1 MERVSTGF
9 VGNTKEVLTVKAS
22 VLYKWLTYSAIAISI
37 LLCLFMLQAGLKGNF
52 RSVDA
57 FQAYIRG
64 FGLFAPF
71 VFIQAFQVVVP
82 VLPGFIG
89 CVAGALLFGSVC
101 GFVYNYVGICAGSII
116 AFFLAKHFGIPLVQA
131 MFPSKKYN
139 VWTERIK
146 RARSYDVLFA
156 LSILLPL
163 APDDYLCY
171 FSGLINMSV
180 KKFVLIILLAK
191 PWCILFYS
199 FGTGMLM
206 Q

>member
-1 MERVSTGF
+1 M
-9 VGNTKEVLTVKAS
+9 KAS

-71 VFIQAFQVVVP
+71 
-82 VLPGFIG
+82 
-89 CVAGALLFGSVC
+89 AGAVLFGSVC
-101 GFVYNYVGICAGSII
+101 AFVYNYVGSGAGSII

-199 FGTGMLM
+199 FGTGMLI

>member
-1 MERVSTGF
+1 M
-9 VGNTKEVLTVKAS
+9 KAS

-71 VFIQAFQVVVP
+71 VFVFIQAFQVVVP

-101 GFVYNYVGICAGSII
+101 GFVYNYCGDLRRLDHRIFPCKTFWYPPGAGHVSI
-116 AFFLAKHFGIPLVQA
+116 
-131 MFPSKKYN
+131 KK
-139 VWTERIK
+139 I
-146 RARSYDVLFA
+146 
-156 LSILLPL
+156 
-163 APDDYLCY
+163 
-171 FSGLINMSV
+171 
-180 KKFVLIILLAK
+180 
-191 PWCILFYS
+191 
-199 FGTGMLM
+199 
-206 Q
+206 

>member
-1 MERVSTGF
+1 M
-9 VGNTKEVLTVKAS
+9 KAS

-71 VFIQAFQVVVP
+71 VFVFIQAFQVVVP

-101 GFVYNYVGICAGSII
+101 GFVYN
-116 AFFLAKHFGIPLVQA
+116 
-131 MFPSKKYN
+131 
-139 VWTERIK
+139 R
-146 RARSYDVLFA
+146 
-156 LSILLPL
+156 
-163 APDDYLCY
+163 
-171 FSGLINMSV
+171 
-180 KKFVLIILLAK
+180 
-191 PWCILFYS
+191 
-199 FGTGMLM
+199 
-206 Q
+206 

>member
-1 MERVSTGF
+1 M
-9 VGNTKEVLTVKAS
+9 KAS

-64 FGLFAPF
+64 FGLFAPFVF

-163 APDDYLCY
+163 APDDTYATFPAL
-171 FSGLINMSV
+171 LI
-180 KKFVLIILLAK
+180 
-191 PWCILFYS
+191 C
-199 FGTGMLM
+199 

>member
-1 MERVSTGF
+1 M
-9 VGNTKEVLTVKAS
+9 KAS

-71 VFIQAFQVVVP
+71 VFVFIQAFQVVVP

-89 CVAGALLFGSVC
+89 CVAGALLLAVYADLFIIMWGSAPARSSHFSLQNILVSP
-101 GFVYNYVGICAGSII
+101 GAGHVSI
-116 AFFLAKHFGIPLVQA
+116 Q
-131 MFPSKKYN
+131 KYN

-156 LSILLPL
+156 LSILCHWHRMTTYATFPAL
-163 APDDYLCY
+163 
-171 FSGLINMSV
+171 LI
-180 KKFVLIILLAK
+180 
-191 PWCILFYS
+191 C
-199 FGTGMLM
+199 

>member
-1 MERVSTGF
+1 M
-9 VGNTKEVLTVKAS
+9 KAS

-71 VFIQAFQVVVP
+71 VFVFIQAFQVVVP

-101 GFVYNYVGICAGSII
+101 GFVYNYVGICAARSSHFSLQNI
-116 AFFLAKHFGIPLVQA
+116 FGIPLVQA

-199 FGTGMLM
+199 FGTGMLI

>member
-1 MERVSTGF
+1 M
-9 VGNTKEVLTVKAS
+9 KAS

-71 VFIQAFQVVVP
+71 VFVFIQAFQVVVP

-101 GFVYNYVGICAGSII
+101 GFVYNYVGICA
-116 AFFLAKHFGIPLVQA
+116 
-131 MFPSKKYN
+131 
-139 VWTERIK
+139 
-146 RARSYDVLFA
+146 ARSSHFSLQN
-156 LSILLPL
+156 ILV
-163 APDDYLCY
+163 
-171 FSGLINMSV
+171 S
-180 KKFVLIILLAK
+180 
-191 PWCILFYS
+191 PWCRPCFHPKNIMYGQSGSREPEAMMCFSLFPFFCHWHRMTTYAT
-199 FGTGMLM
+199 FPALLIC

>member
-1 MERVSTGF
+1 M
-9 VGNTKEVLTVKAS
+9 KAS

-52 RSVDA
+52 RSVDT

-64 FGLFAPF
+64 FGLFAPFVF

-131 MFPSKKYN
+131 MFPSKNIMYGQSGSR
-139 VWTERIK
+139 EPE
-146 RARSYDVLFA
+146 AMMCFSLFPFFCHWHRMTTYATFPA
-156 LSILLPL
+156 L
-163 APDDYLCY
+163 
-171 FSGLINMSV
+171 LI
-180 KKFVLIILLAK
+180 
-191 PWCILFYS
+191 C
-199 FGTGMLM
+199 

>member
-1 MERVSTGF
+1 M
-9 VGNTKEVLTVKAS
+9 KAS

-64 FGLFAPF
+64 FGLFAPFVF

-171 FSGLINMSV
+171 FSGNLS
-180 KKFVLIILLAK
+180 LS
-191 PWCILFYS
+191 S
-199 FGTGMLM
+199 FWQNHGVSCFTVSA
-206 Q
+206 QECSYNKY

>member
-1 MERVSTGF
+1 MADLQR
-9 VGNTKEVLTVKAS
+9 
-22 VLYKWLTYSAIAISI
+22 YCHQHP
-37 LLCLFMLQAGLKGNF
+37 LCLFMLQAGLKGNF
-52 RSVDA
+52 RSVDT

-64 FGLFAPF
+64 FGLFAPFVF

-199 FGTGMLM
+199 FGTGMLI

>member
-1 MERVSTGF
+1 M
-9 VGNTKEVLTVKAS
+9 KAS

-57 FQAYIRG
+57 FQAYIRV
-64 FGLFAPF
+64 FGLLAPF
-71 VFIQAFQVVVP
+71 VFVFIQSFKVFLT
-82 VLPGFIG
+82 VLKGFI
-89 CVAGALLFGSVC
+89 GALLFGSVC

-171 FSGLINMSV
+171 FSGLINM
-180 KKFVLIILLAK
+180 
-191 PWCILFYS
+191 
-199 FGTGMLM
+199 
-206 Q
+206 

>member
-1 MERVSTGF
+1 M
-9 VGNTKEVLTVKAS
+9 KAS

-71 VFIQAFQVVVP
+71 VFVFIQAFQVVVP

-101 GFVYNYVGICAGSII
+101 GFVYNYVGICAARSSHFSLQNIWYPPGAGHVSI
-116 AFFLAKHFGIPLVQA
+116 Q
-131 MFPSKKYN
+131 KYN

-180 KKFVLIILLAK
+180 KKFVLIIFWQNHGVSCFTVSAQECSYNK
-191 PWCILFYS
+191 Y
-199 FGTGMLM
+199 
-206 Q
+206 

>member
-1 MERVSTGF
+1 MHFR
-9 VGNTKEVLTVKAS
+9 
-22 VLYKWLTYSAIAISI
+22 LTYVG
-37 LLCLFMLQAGLKGNF
+37 LGCL
-52 RSVDA
+52 R
-57 FQAYIRG
+57 
-64 FGLFAPF
+64 LFVF

-191 PWCILFYS
+191 PWCYPVLQFRHRNAHTINIDYDNNTLL
-199 FGTGMLM
+199 T
-206 Q
+206 

>member
-1 MERVSTGF
+1 M
-9 VGNTKEVLTVKAS
+9 KAS

-71 VFIQAFQVVVP
+71 VFVFIQAFQVVVP

-116 AFFLAKHFGIPLVQA
+116 AFFLAKHFMYGQSGSREPEA
-131 MFPSKKYN
+131 MMCFSLFPFFCHWHRMTTYA
-139 VWTERIK
+139 T
-146 RARSYDVLFA
+146 FPA
-156 LSILLPL
+156 L
-163 APDDYLCY
+163 
-171 FSGLINMSV
+171 LI
-180 KKFVLIILLAK
+180 
-191 PWCILFYS
+191 C
-199 FGTGMLM
+199 